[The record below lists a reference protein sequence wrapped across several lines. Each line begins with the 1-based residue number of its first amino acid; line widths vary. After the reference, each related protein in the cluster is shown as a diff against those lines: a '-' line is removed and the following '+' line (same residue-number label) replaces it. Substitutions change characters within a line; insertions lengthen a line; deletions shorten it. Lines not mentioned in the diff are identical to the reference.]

1 MKILQISKPVLP
13 IKIDM
18 KYGGIERVIRDLDEE
33 FVRMGHDSYVVA
45 PADSVIKG
53 KLIPSTK
60 NGAWNNHGGIFYNE
74 NQKQKALKIHT
85 SVAIDAINQIMPD
98 AIHDHL
104 PLIMQEQYLK
114 SGLKNPML
122 TTLHGS
128 LHSEN
133 GMSSIP
139 NPTPSVIYSYNH
151 FNSISESQRSFFSEL
166 IPVEFNVYNSIRVDD
181 YPYQEEKRDYL
192 LSLGKIGINKG
203 QDTAIKVARD
213 LGEKLVIAG
222 PIHAFRGPIK
232 DFWKK
237 KVKPF
242 IDEFYLD
249 IPTNQINQFTKEFSE
264 KNYGKK
270 GRVVYVGEVN
280 DNQKKEW
287 FKYSKCFLMPI
298 RWHEPFGLVMIEAM
312 ATGTPVV
319 SYNLGAVSEIIVHG
333 RTGFVI
339 PAENYK
345 SFRDSIK
352 LISSIKPE
360 DCRGHVKYNFD
371 IKKQAKKYIEIF
383 KHIMN

>member
-13 IKIDM
+13 IKVDM

-33 FVRMGHDSYVVA
+33 FVRMGHDSYIVA
-45 PADSVIKG
+45 PADSIIKG
-53 KLIPSTK
+53 KLIPSTEH
-60 NGAWNNHGGIFYNE
+60 GAWNNNGGVFYNE

-85 SVAIDAINQIMPD
+85 AVALDAINQIIPD

-104 PLIMQEQYLK
+104 PLIIQEQYLK
-114 SGLKNPML
+114 SGLKNPIL

-139 NPTPSVIYSYNH
+139 NPTPNVIYSYNH

-166 IPVEFNVYNSIRVDD
+166 IPVEFNVYNSIRVKD

-213 LGEKLVIAG
+213 LGKKLVIAG

-232 DFWKK
+232 DFWDK

-242 IDEFYLD
+242 IDEFNLD
-249 IPTNQINQFTKEFSE
+249 IPADQIDQFTKEFY
-264 KNYGKK
+264 KKDYGKN
-270 GRVVYVGEVN
+270 GRVVYVGEVD

-287 FKYSKCFLMPI
+287 FKYSECFLMPI

-312 ATGTPVV
+312 ATGTPVI
-319 SYNLGAVSEIIVHG
+319 SYNLGAVPEIVVHG

-352 LISSIKPE
+352 EVSSIKAK
-360 DCRGHVKYNFD
+360 DCRKHVEYNFD
-371 IKKQAKKYIEIF
+371 IKKQAEKYINIF
-383 KHIMN
+383 KYLGN